1 MTKAE
6 LTPKGRPRILIAGVG
21 NVLRQDD
28 GFGVE
33 VVRLLQKRTDLP
45 DSVKVVETG
54 IGGISL
60 VQELYEG
67 YETLLLVD
75 VVSNQ
80 GNPGEVFMLEA
91 EVGDIADWPAKE
103 KRDFLA
109 DMHYTDPN
117 RALMLARALDVLP
130 PSVYIVGCQPVVMD
144 DFKLGLSE
152 EIQNAVP
159 KAVEHILAWIF
170 EYYQSKQSVD
180 S

>member
-1 MTKAE
+1 MPQKNY
-6 LTPKGRPRILIAGVG
+6 PQVLIAGVG

-33 VVRLLQKRTDLP
+33 VARQLQKRADLP
-45 DSVKVVETG
+45 DCVKVVETG

-60 VQELYEG
+60 VQELYDG

-75 VVSNQ
+75 VVSNE
-80 GNPGEVFMLEA
+80 GNPGQIFMLEA
-91 EVGDIADWPAKE
+91 KVGDIADWPIQE

-117 RALMLARALDVLP
+117 RALMLAKALDVLP
-130 PSVYIVGCQPVVMD
+130 RSVYIVGCQPLECG

-159 KAVEHILAWIF
+159 RAVEHIMAWISAF
-170 EYYQSKQSVD
+170 YQSQQSLE

>member
-33 VVRLLQKRTDLP
+33 VVQLLQKRTDLP
-45 DSVKVVETG
+45 DCVKVVETG

-60 VQELYEG
+60 VQELYDG

-75 VVSNQ
+75 VVPNQ

-91 EVGDIADWPAKE
+91 EVGDIAEWPAKE
-103 KRDFLA
+103 KSEFLA

-117 RALMLARALDVLP
+117 RALMLAKALDVLP
-130 PSVYIVGCQPVVMD
+130 PSVYIVGCQPVEVD
-144 DFKLGLSE
+144 DFMLGLSE
-152 EIQNAVP
+152 KIQNAVP
-159 KAVEHILAWIF
+159 RAVEHIMTWISRF
-170 EYYQSKQSVD
+170 SQEEEIS
-180 S
+180 